1 MMRIAIA
8 TTSGFHLR
16 HLARELIASGHEVA
30 YLTYAPSFRNRRDGI
45 PSARARSFFWR
56 LLPWSAAALF
66 RHARRLQAKGVEV
79 LFRRA
84 DEAYAAELPPC
95 DILIGLS
102 ALTDRCA
109 RAAREK
115 YNAKIVIERGSRHV
129 ASQNE
134 LLVAGGGRPLSALYV
149 ARELASY
156 ARADYIALPSDHAVE
171 SFVERGFARQRLF
184 KNSYGV
190 DLALFAP
197 TPRPPGPTRLLF
209 VGQWSLRKGCDA
221 FAELL
226 RRNPDLHLTHI
237 GLGSDLPVPDLPNFT
252 TLGHRPHPA
261 LHAEM
266 ARAHMLLLPS
276 REDGFGMV
284 LTEAL
289 ASGLPVIGSSR
300 TGAPD
305 LRALIENKESILV
318 VPPADAGALA
328 AAIRRMEG
336 FVARQPEDR
345 AILTE
350 ADRRSLSWAAY
361 ARRYG
366 AFLKS
371 IV

>member
-1 MMRIAIA
+1 MRIAIA

-30 YLTYAPSFRNRRDGI
+30 YLTYLPPFRNRRDGI
-45 PSARARSFFWR
+45 PAVHARSYFWR

-66 RHARRLQAKGVEV
+66 RHAHRLQARGVQK

-84 DEAYAAELPPC
+84 DALYAVDLPPC
-95 DILIGLS
+95 DIFIGLS
-102 ALTDRCA
+102 ALADASA

-115 YNAKIVIERGSRHV
+115 YRAKIVIERGSRHV

-134 LLVAGGGRPLSALYV
+134 LLVAGGGQRLSAHYV
-149 ARELASY
+149 ARELTSY
-156 ARADYIALPSDHAVE
+156 ERADYIALPSDHAVE

-190 DLALFAP
+190 DLARFAP
-197 TPRPPGPTRLLF
+197 TPRPPGPARLLF
-209 VGQWSLRKGCDA
+209 VGQWSHRKGCDVL
-221 FAELL
+221 AEVL

-237 GLGSDLPVPDLPNFT
+237 GTAHDLSFPALPNFT
-252 TLGHRPHPA
+252 TLGHKPHPE

-266 ARAHMLLLPS
+266 ARRHMLLLPS

-289 ASGLPVIGSSR
+289 ATGLPVIGSTR

-305 LRALIENKESILV
+305 LRELIANRESVIV

-328 AAIRRMEG
+328 TAIRRMEN
-336 FVARQPEDR
+336 FIARQPEDR

-350 ADRRSLSWAAY
+350 KDKSNLSWAAY
-361 ARRYG
+361 ARRYS
-366 AFLKS
+366 AFLHA